1 MASNYEI
8 SALVVVIVENDK
20 FEHDFCTNFWFF
32 MAQKGRCARLPQAR
46 PMLTMANWDLTGLSG
61 LTGANPG

>member
-32 MAQKGRCARLPQAR
+32 MAQKGRCELGQVPH
-46 PMLTMANWDLTGLSG
+46 PLNWLF
-61 LTGANPG
+61 AIYIV